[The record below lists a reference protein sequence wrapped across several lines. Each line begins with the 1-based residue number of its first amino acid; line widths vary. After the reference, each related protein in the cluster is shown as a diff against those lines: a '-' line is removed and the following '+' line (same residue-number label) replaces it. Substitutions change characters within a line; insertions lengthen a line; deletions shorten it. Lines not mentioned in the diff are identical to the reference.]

1 MNALY
6 QHKSGKS
13 GNVHIFLNLKKN
25 FDKTKEM
32 FLQPLILF
40 FICILHIN
48 IMADGYKRPRI
59 YNFFV
64 MMFYNEML
72 RANLST
78 FYGRAL
84 LIQVDLLIRFQCQTR
99 AEEDYEFLSDDAKN
113 LKNKTK
119 KSCKG
124 RGPALAQRGQ
134 L

>member
-1 MNALY
+1 
-6 QHKSGKS
+6 
-13 GNVHIFLNLKKN
+13 
-25 FDKTKEM
+25 
-32 FLQPLILF
+32 
-40 FICILHIN
+40 
-48 IMADGYKRPRI
+48 MADGYKRPRI

-124 RGPALAQRGQ
+124 RGPASAQRST
-134 L
+134 LNLF